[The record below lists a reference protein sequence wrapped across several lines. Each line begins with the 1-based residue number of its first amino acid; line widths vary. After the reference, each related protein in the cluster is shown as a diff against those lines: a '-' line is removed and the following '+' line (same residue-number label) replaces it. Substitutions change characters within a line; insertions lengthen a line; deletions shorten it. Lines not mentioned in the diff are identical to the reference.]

1 MNMKNV
7 IRFMA
12 FVSVICVLTL
22 GLTSCSEKTKALRK
36 LEQLAE
42 EVEENGDNYTIG
54 EWQEVFHQYQVIH
67 SVIEKHYFDYSQR
80 ERNRILEAR
89 SDIKQKAMNSMMNK
103 LDMFPALKQG
113 ILNIFNSLFGA
124 TETETYNRLPSE
136 E

>member
-22 GLTSCSEKTKALRK
+22 GLTSCTEKAKALRQ

-54 EWQEVFHQYQVIH
+54 EWQEVFHQYQVIN

-89 SDIKQKAMNSMMNK
+89 SEIKQKAMNSMMNK

-113 ILNIFNSLFGA
+113 ILNIFNSLFGT
-124 TETETYNRLPSE
+124 TETEIYNRLPSE

>member
-1 MNMKNV
+1 MKNV

-22 GLTSCSEKTKALRK
+22 GLTSCSEKAKALRQ

-54 EWQEVFHQYQVIH
+54 EWQEVFHQYQVIN

-89 SDIKQKAMNSMMNK
+89 SEIKQKAMNSMMNK

-113 ILNIFNSLFGA
+113 ILNIFNSLFGT

>member
-1 MNMKNV
+1 
-7 IRFMA
+7 MA

-22 GLTSCSEKTKALRK
+22 GLTSCTEKAKALRQ

-54 EWQEVFHQYQVIH
+54 EWQEVFHQYQVIN

-89 SDIKQKAMNSMMNK
+89 SEIKQKAMNSMMNK

-113 ILNIFNSLFGA
+113 ILNIFNSLFGT
-124 TETETYNRLPSE
+124 TETDSYNRLPSE

>member
-22 GLTSCSEKTKALRK
+22 GLTSCSEKAKALRQ

-54 EWQEVFHQYQVIH
+54 EWQEVFHQYQVIN

-89 SDIKQKAMNSMMNK
+89 SEIKQKAMNSMMNK
-103 LDMFPALKQG
+103 LDMFPALKL
-113 ILNIFNSLFGA
+113 ITLH
-124 TETETYNRLPSE
+124 
-136 E
+136 

>member
-22 GLTSCSEKTKALRK
+22 GLTSCSEKAKALRQ

-54 EWQEVFHQYQVIH
+54 EWQEVFHQYQVIN

-89 SDIKQKAMNSMMNK
+89 SEIKQKAMNSMMNK

-113 ILNIFNSLFGA
+113 ILNIFNSLFGT
-124 TETETYNRLPSE
+124 TETDSYNRLPSE

>member
-22 GLTSCSEKTKALRK
+22 GLTSCTEKAKALRQ

-54 EWQEVFHQYQVIH
+54 EWQEVFHQYQVIN

-89 SDIKQKAMNSMMNK
+89 SEIKQKAMNSMMNK

-113 ILNIFNSLFGA
+113 ILNIFNSLFGT
-124 TETETYNRLPSE
+124 TETDSYNRLPSE

>member
-22 GLTSCSEKTKALRK
+22 GLTSCSEKAKALRQ

-54 EWQEVFHQYQVIH
+54 EWQAVFHQYQVIN

-113 ILNIFNSLFGA
+113 ILNIFNSLFGT
-124 TETETYNRLPSE
+124 TETEIYNRLPSE

>member
-22 GLTSCSEKTKALRK
+22 GLTSCSEKAKALRQ

-54 EWQEVFHQYQVIH
+54 EWQEVFHQYQVIN

-89 SDIKQKAMNSMMNK
+89 SEIKQKAMNSMMNK

-113 ILNIFNSLFGA
+113 ILNIFNSLFGT
-124 TETETYNRLPSE
+124 TETEIYNRLPSE

>member
-22 GLTSCSEKTKALRK
+22 GLTSCSEKTKALRQ

-54 EWQEVFHQYQVIH
+54 EWQEVFHQYQVIN

>member
-22 GLTSCSEKTKALRK
+22 GLTSCSEKAKALRQ

-54 EWQEVFHQYQVIH
+54 EWQEVFHQYQVIN

-89 SDIKQKAMNSMMNK
+89 SEIKQKAMNSMMNK

-113 ILNIFNSLFGA
+113 ILNIFNSLFGT
-124 TETETYNRLPSE
+124 TEADSYNRLPSE

>member
-22 GLTSCSEKTKALRK
+22 GLTSCSEKAKALRQ

-54 EWQEVFHQYQVIH
+54 EWQEVFHQYQVIN

-89 SDIKQKAMNSMMNK
+89 SEIKQKAMNSMMNK

-113 ILNIFNSLFGA
+113 ILNIFNSLFGG
-124 TETETYNRLPSE
+124 TETDSYNRLPSE

>member
-22 GLTSCSEKTKALRK
+22 GLTSCSEKAKALRQ

-54 EWQEVFHQYQVIH
+54 EWQEVFHQYQVIN

-89 SDIKQKAMNSMMNK
+89 SEIKQKAMNSMMNK

>member
-22 GLTSCSEKTKALRK
+22 GLTSCSEKAKALRQ

-54 EWQEVFHQYQVIH
+54 EWQEVFHQYQVIN

-89 SDIKQKAMNSMMNK
+89 SEIKQKAMNSMMNK

-113 ILNIFNSLFGA
+113 ILNIFNSLFGT

>member
-22 GLTSCSEKTKALRK
+22 GLTSCTEKAKALRQ

-54 EWQEVFHQYQVIH
+54 EWQEVFHQYQVIN

-89 SDIKQKAMNSMMNK
+89 SEIKQKAMNSMMNK
-103 LDMFPALKQG
+103 LDTFPALKQG
-113 ILNIFNSLFGA
+113 ILNIFNSLFGT
-124 TETETYNRLPSE
+124 TETDSYNRLPSE

>member
-22 GLTSCSEKTKALRK
+22 GLTSCSEKAKALRQ

-54 EWQEVFHQYQVIH
+54 EWQEVFHQYQVIN

-89 SDIKQKAMNSMMNK
+89 SEIKQKAMNSMMNK

-124 TETETYNRLPSE
+124 TETDSYNRLPSE

>member
-22 GLTSCSEKTKALRK
+22 GLTSCTEKAKALRQ
-36 LEQLAE
+36 LEQLSE

-54 EWQEVFHQYQVIH
+54 EWQEVFHQYQVIN

-89 SDIKQKAMNSMMNK
+89 SEIKQKAMNSMMNK

-113 ILNIFNSLFGA
+113 ILNIFNSLFGT
-124 TETETYNRLPSE
+124 TETDSYNRLPSE

>member
-22 GLTSCSEKTKALRK
+22 GLTSCSEKAKALRQ

-54 EWQEVFHQYQVIH
+54 EWQDVFHQYQVIN

-89 SDIKQKAMNSMMNK
+89 SEIKQKAMNSMMNK

-124 TETETYNRLPSE
+124 TETDSYNRLPSE

>member
-22 GLTSCSEKTKALRK
+22 GLTSCSEKAKALRQ

-54 EWQEVFHQYQVIH
+54 EWQEVFHQYQVIN

>member
-22 GLTSCSEKTKALRK
+22 GLTSCSEKAKALRQ

-54 EWQEVFHQYQVIH
+54 EWQEVFQQYQVIN

>member
-22 GLTSCSEKTKALRK
+22 GLTSCSEKAKALRQ

-54 EWQEVFHQYQVIH
+54 EWQEVFHQYQVIN

-113 ILNIFNSLFGA
+113 ILNIFNSLFGG

>member
-22 GLTSCSEKTKALRK
+22 GLTSCSEKAKALRQ

-54 EWQEVFHQYQVIH
+54 EWQEVFHQYQVIN

-89 SDIKQKAMNSMMNK
+89 SEIKQKAMNSMMNK
-103 LDMFPALKQG
+103 LDMFPALKQE

-124 TETETYNRLPSE
+124 TETDSYNRLPSE

>member
-22 GLTSCSEKTKALRK
+22 GLTSCSEKAKALRQ

-54 EWQEVFHQYQVIH
+54 EWQEVFHQYQVIN

-113 ILNIFNSLFGA
+113 ILNIFNSLFGT

>member
-22 GLTSCSEKTKALRK
+22 GLTSCSEKAKALRQ

-54 EWQEVFHQYQVIH
+54 EWQEVFHQYQVIN

-89 SDIKQKAMNSMMNK
+89 SEIKQKAMNSMMNK

-113 ILNIFNSLFGA
+113 ILNIFNSLFGG

>member
-22 GLTSCSEKTKALRK
+22 GLTSCSEKAKALRQ

-54 EWQEVFHQYQVIH
+54 EWQEVFHQYQVIN

-89 SDIKQKAMNSMMNK
+89 SEIKQKAMNSMMNK

-124 TETETYNRLPSE
+124 TGTDSYNRLPSE

>member
-22 GLTSCSEKTKALRK
+22 GLTSCSEKAKALRQ

-54 EWQEVFHQYQVIH
+54 EWQEVFHQYQVIN

-89 SDIKQKAMNSMMNK
+89 SEIKQKAMNSMMNK
-103 LDMFPALKQG
+103 LDTFPALKQG
-113 ILNIFNSLFGA
+113 ILNIFNSLFGT
-124 TETETYNRLPSE
+124 TETDSYNRLPSE

>member
-22 GLTSCSEKTKALRK
+22 GLTSCSEKAKALRQ

-54 EWQEVFHQYQVIH
+54 EWQEVFHQYQVIN

-89 SDIKQKAMNSMMNK
+89 SEIKQKAMNSMMNK

-124 TETETYNRLPSE
+124 TETEIYNRLPSE

>member
-22 GLTSCSEKTKALRK
+22 GLTSCSEKAKALRQ

-54 EWQEVFHQYQVIH
+54 EWQEVFHQYQVIN

-89 SDIKQKAMNSMMNK
+89 SEIKQKAMNSMMNK

-113 ILNIFNSLFGA
+113 ILNIFNSLFG
-124 TETETYNRLPSE
+124 TMETDSYNRLPSE